1 MNVWVIYLYI
11 YIYIYIYICIQEQRR
26 HYFKLRIA
34 VSGHVSLSQ
43 IEILVLEGVSLTL
56 MSDIYLIRS
65 QKGRLYALQRGVAEE
80 ILVLNQ
86 TWLPAQRKSQRDCEE
101 FHSSL
106 PPWFSPSLPEAPNLA
121 LLHVLRYLSLALLP
135 FFPPFCNL
143 FPIRADLYLYTFT
156 FVHPSN

>member
-1 MNVWVIYLYI
+1 MCVCV
-11 YIYIYIYICIQEQRR
+11 YIYIYIYICIQEQCR
-26 HYFKLRIA
+26 HYFKFRIA

-56 MSDIYLIRS
+56 MPDIYLIQS
-65 QKGRLYALQRGVAEE
+65 QEGRLYALRRGVAEE

-86 TWLPAQRKSQRDCEE
+86 TWLPAQRKSQRGCEE

-106 PPWFSPSLPEAPNLA
+106 PPWFSPSLLAAPNLA

-156 FVHPSN
+156 FVHSSNWSY